1 LQGPSGR
8 IQRTA
13 IRDTVLARGGGPD
26 GSSPVLVPKGTIVAI
41 NDFPKFHDPE
51 VCGEDAG
58 VFRPSRFEG
67 NVLTWEFV
75 PFFGGSR
82 VCPAQQQVITQAI
95 YLLVRMVRESEA
107 VENRDPFMEYVEQI
121 KMLCESRNGV
131 KVALH
136 PA

>member
-51 VCGEDAG
+51 VWGEDAE

-75 PFFGGSR
+75 PFFGWSR

-95 YLLVRMVRESEA
+95 YLLVRMVREFET
-107 VENRDPFMEYVEQI
+107 VENRDPCMEYVEQI

>member
-1 LQGPSGR
+1 M
-8 IQRTA
+8 
-13 IRDTVLARGGGPD
+13 
-26 GSSPVLVPKGTIVAI
+26 AI
-41 NDFPKFHDPE
+41 NDFPKFRDPE
-51 VCGEDAG
+51 VWGEDAG

-95 YLLVRMVRESEA
+95 YLLVRMVREFEM
-107 VENRDPFMEYVEQI
+107 VENRDPCMEYVEQI

-131 KVALH
+131 KADLH